1 MPTLRCSLLL
11 AAGSLLP
18 FVLPAA
24 AQAQQAPQAAP
35 TAQGDPEPGGDD
47 LHAPIVVTA
56 AGLDTLDLLAGTSV
70 LQGVELQRNLG
81 GQIGEVLARLPG
93 VSATSF
99 SPGASRPVLRGFGGD
114 RVRVLIDGVGTIDAA
129 STSDDHAVAIDPL
142 IADRIEVLRGPAVLL
157 YGSQA
162 IGGAVN
168 VVTRRIP
175 PRLPDEPIHIDG
187 FAALDSAYDRREAGL
202 SLDLPIGTAAAFHVD
217 GSFRETDDVD
227 IPGYVVSDGLR
238 AQLLADAAGHFEEGE
253 PEEGDALREAAS
265 IRGTLPNSAT
275 ETKSLGTGLSLFSG
289 DSSLGAAFSYY
300 DTRYGIPERPGVG
313 HFEHLEEGEDGHDDE
328 AEEGHGEVPVT
339 IGLRQYRGDLKGVL
353 DLGDGALDE
362 LRARLGYSDYTHT
375 EFEGDEVGTRFL
387 VEGVEARLELVQSRR
402 TAAWGSWGG
411 SVGAQF
417 SHQDFAAIG
426 AEAFVPAN
434 LTDQVALFTVQEIAL
449 DPVEIELG
457 GRYERTEVEA
467 ATLGEERSFDTV
479 SGALGLSTA
488 LADALRVGLNASRAE
503 RAPSAQE
510 LFAEGPHVATQQFEI
525 GNGALGKES
534 AWGMEAYLRG
544 RIGPATISL
553 AAYRN
558 WFSDFIYLQETG
570 EEQDELPVFQFLQQD
585 ADQWGVEGE
594 ISAPLVSRDG
604 FTLLGELRGD
614 YVRAT
619 LDDGSPVPRIP
630 PLSLFAALEA
640 QTGHFDPRVEVQ
652 WFAEQ
657 DRIAAFET
665 PTDSF
670 ALVNLSLAWHPLEG
684 DDNVTVLLQADN
696 VFDAEARRHASF
708 TKDFVPLA
716 GRNVKLSAR
725 LSL

>member
-1 MPTLRCSLLL
+1 MPTLRLSLLL
-11 AAGSLLP
+11 AACSPLP

-24 AQAQQAPQAAP
+24 AQAQQAPPSVP
-35 TAQGDPEPGGDD
+35 TPAEDPRPGGDD
-47 LHAPIVVTA
+47 FHGDIVVTAA

-114 RVRVLIDGVGTIDAA
+114 RVRVLIDGIGTIDAA
-129 STSDDHAVAIDPL
+129 GTSDDHAVAVDPL

-175 PRLPDEPIHIDG
+175 PRLPDEPIHVDAL
-187 FAALDSAYDRREAGL
+187 AAFDSAYDRREAGL
-202 SLDLPIGTAAAFHVD
+202 SLDVPVGSAVAFHVD
-217 GSFRETDDVD
+217 GSFRETDDVT
-227 IPGYVVSDGLR
+227 IPGYVVADGLR
-238 AQLLADAAGHFEEGE
+238 AELLADAAAHAAGGEAEEA
-253 PEEGDALREAAS
+253 DALLEAAS
-265 IRGTLPNSAT
+265 ARGTLPNSAT
-275 ETKSLGTGLSLFSG
+275 ETKTLGTGLSVFSG

-300 DTRYGIPERPGVG
+300 DTSYGVPERPGAG
-313 HFEHLEEGEDGHDDE
+313 HLTHGEEGPGQPAE
-328 AEEGHGEVPVT
+328 EEGHGGAPVT

-362 LRARLGYSDYTHT
+362 LRARVGYSDYTHT
-375 EFEGDEVGTRFL
+375 EFEGEEVGTMFQI
-387 VEGVEARLELVQSRR
+387 EGVEARLELVQDRR
-402 TAAWGSWGG
+402 TGSWGSWGG
-411 SVGAQF
+411 SIGAQF

-426 AEAFVPAN
+426 AEAFVPPS
-434 LTDQVALFTVQEIAL
+434 LTDQVALFTVQELAL
-449 DPVEIELG
+449 DPLEIELG
-457 GRYERTEVEA
+457 GRYERTEIEV

-479 SGALGLSTA
+479 SGALGLSTG
-488 LADALRVGLNASRAE
+488 LSEWLRLGLNASRAE

-510 LFAEGPHVATQQFEI
+510 LFADGPHVATQQFEI
-525 GNGALGKES
+525 GNGGLGKES
-534 AWGMEAYLRG
+534 AWGVEAYLRG

-558 WFSDFIYLQETG
+558 WFSDFISLYETG
-570 EEQDELPVFQFLQQD
+570 EEEDDLPVFQFLQQD
-585 ADQWGVEGE
+585 ADQYGVEGE

-604 FTLLGELRGD
+604 FTLVGELRGD

-619 LDDGSPVPRIP
+619 LDDGSPVPRMP
-630 PLSLFAALEA
+630 PLSLLAALEA
-640 QTGHFDPRVEVQ
+640 QTGHFDPRLEVQ

-684 DDNVTVLLQADN
+684 ADNVNVLLQADN
-696 VFDAEARRHASF
+696 LFDAEGRRHASF